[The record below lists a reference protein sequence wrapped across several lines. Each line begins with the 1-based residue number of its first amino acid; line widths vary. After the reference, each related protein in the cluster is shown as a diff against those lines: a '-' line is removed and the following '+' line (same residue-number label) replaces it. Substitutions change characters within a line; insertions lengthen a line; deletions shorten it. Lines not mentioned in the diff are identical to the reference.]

1 MSPKRDWGFS
11 GDYVEAMWLML
22 QQEKPEDYVIGT
34 GESHS
39 VEEFVRLAFEEVG
52 ISDWEKY
59 VESNNPSYMRPAEVD
74 YLIADYSKAKNEL
87 GWKPKTSFPELVKM
101 MVKSDIELVKKTDS
115 K

>member
-1 MSPKRDWGFS
+1 
-11 GDYVEAMWLML
+11 MWLML
-22 QQEKPEDYVIGT
+22 QQEKPDDYVIGT

-52 ISDWEKY
+52 IADWEKY
-59 VESNNPSYMRPAEVD
+59 VVSNNPNFMRPAEVD

-87 GWKPKTSFPELVKM
+87 GWQPKTSFPELVKM
-101 MVKSDIELVKKTDS
+101 MVRSDIELVKKTDD